1 MCLVAPGIHIIYPLS
16 YALYVESSV
25 VGIAVVTTLPHC
37 EKLKLYPPAIAF
49 SVYIVH
55 PRHVPMH
62 VMFQCTL
69 CFNASHVPMHV
80 MVQYTQCSNAR
91 HVPIFLIWKNGEN
104 IFSMIILNITL
115 SIWQNINSI
124 LHCRDQ
130 KDAADIILHYIEDY
144 LFYIS
149 NSLTFIIN
157 SLVYNMLNR
166 YVNSCAKLK
175 YMYAIFFF
183 PTYFIE
189 NTTF

>member
-1 MCLVAPGIHIIYPLS
+1 MCLVAPGIHIIYSSS

-80 MVQYTQCSNAR
+80 MVQYTSCSNFPHLEKWR
-91 HVPIFLIWKNGEN
+91 KYIQYDNIEYHVIHMTKHKFYYIAETKKMPRTLFSITSKTICFIFQ
-104 IFSMIILNITL
+104 T
-115 SIWQNINSI
+115 
-124 LHCRDQ
+124 H
-130 KDAADIILHYIEDY
+130 
-144 LFYIS
+144 
-149 NSLTFIIN
+149 
-157 SLVYNMLNR
+157 
-166 YVNSCAKLK
+166 
-175 YMYAIFFF
+175 
-183 PTYFIE
+183 
-189 NTTF
+189 

>member
-1 MCLVAPGIHIIYPLS
+1 MCLVAPGIHIIYSSS

-115 SIWQNINSI
+115 SIWQNINSTTLPRPKRCRGHYSP
-124 LHCRDQ
+124 LHRR
-130 KDAADIILHYIEDY
+130 
-144 LFYIS
+144 LFVLYFK
-149 NSLTFIIN
+149 LIN
-157 SLVYNMLNR
+157 FYNKF
-166 YVNSCAKLK
+166 VGV
-175 YMYAIFFF
+175 
-183 PTYFIE
+183 
-189 NTTF
+189 